1 MENSNTYNSTAYS
14 TDSLHSQICLADN
27 IDFIYRKAYR
37 GDWGHWD
44 DLPDTTTSTS
54 TLECP
59 AKNSEISSIGLRR
72 VPNENS
78 YL

>member
-1 MENSNTYNSTAYS
+1 MENPNTYNSTAYS

-27 IDFIYRKAYR
+27 IDFIYRKAYK

-44 DLPDTTTSTS
+44 DLPDATS
-54 TLECP
+54 TLDCP
-59 AKNSEISSIGLRR
+59 EKINDMNSTGLRT

>member
-1 MENSNTYNSTAYS
+1 MENSNKFDTNTYS
-14 TDSLHSQICLADN
+14 TESLHSQICLADN

-44 DLPDTTTSTS
+44 DLPDTTAPLDCS
-54 TLECP
+54 E
-59 AKNSEISSIGLRR
+59 KKSEINSIGLRR
-72 VPNENS
+72 VLNENS

>member
-1 MENSNTYNSTAYS
+1 MENSNTYNSTSYS

-44 DLPDTTTSTS
+44 DLPDNATTT
-54 TLECP
+54 LDCP
-59 AKNSEISSIGLRR
+59 GKNNEINSIGLRR

>member
-1 MENSNTYNSTAYS
+1 MENSNTYNNAAYS

-44 DLPDTTTSTS
+44 DLPDNTTT
-54 TLECP
+54 TLDCP
-59 AKNSEISSIGLRR
+59 EKDSEASSIGLRR

>member
-14 TDSLHSQICLADN
+14 TESLHSQICLADN

-44 DLPDTTTSTS
+44 DLPDTTTT
-54 TLECP
+54 TLDCP
-59 AKNSEISSIGLRR
+59 GKNSEINSIGLRR

>member
-44 DLPDTTTSTS
+44 DLPDNTTSA
-54 TLECP
+54 LNCP
-59 AKNSEISSIGLRR
+59 ENNTDVNSIGLRT

>member
-44 DLPDTTTSTS
+44 DLPEATTSI
-54 TLECP
+54 LNCNEK
-59 AKNSEISSIGLRR
+59 KNDINSIGLRT
-72 VPNENS
+72 VPNESS